1 MANEI
6 HAIKR
11 GEEFMFRLWS
21 TETDSYISDEMN
33 ESEMREHLLK
43 VTVCEA
49 ISEFNRN
56 IDNRFERATTKGTSS
71 RIGRP
76 RDLEEWEKPRD

>member
-6 HAIKR
+6 HAVKR

-43 VTVCEA
+43 VAVCEA
-49 ISEFNRN
+49 ISEFNWN
-56 IDNRFERATTKGTSS
+56 INGRIERATTKGTSS
-71 RIGRP
+71 RIKRS
-76 RDLEEWEKPRD
+76 RDLKKWEKSRD